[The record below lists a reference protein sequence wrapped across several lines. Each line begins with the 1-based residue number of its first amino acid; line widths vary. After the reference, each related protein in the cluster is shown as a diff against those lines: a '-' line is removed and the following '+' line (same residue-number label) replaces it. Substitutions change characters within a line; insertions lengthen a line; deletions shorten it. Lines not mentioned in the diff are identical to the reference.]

1 MCKCIRTG
9 EELPDRKSAFSG
21 YECRRKERFVCKN
34 FSHNFVDGTNCLL
47 LRKPINV
54 RAILKIEDETNDT

>member
-9 EELPDRKSAFSG
+9 EDLPDRSNRFSG
-21 YECRRKERFVCKN
+21 YECRNKERFVCKN

-47 LRKPINV
+47 LRKPVNV
-54 RAILKIEDETNDT
+54 RAILGIDKKVQ

>member
-9 EELPDRKSAFSG
+9 EELPDRNNHFSG
-21 YECRRKERFVCKN
+21 HECRNNERFYCRY

-47 LRKPINV
+47 LRKPVNV
-54 RAILKIEDETNDT
+54 RAILGIDKKVQQ